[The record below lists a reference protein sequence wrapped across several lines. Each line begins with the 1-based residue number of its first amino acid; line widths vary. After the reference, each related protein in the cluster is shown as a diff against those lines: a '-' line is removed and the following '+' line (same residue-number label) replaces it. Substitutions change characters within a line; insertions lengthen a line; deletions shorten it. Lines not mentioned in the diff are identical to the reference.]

1 MGIAI
6 GGVPAVFVAAFVVK
20 DMPLEM
26 LRWLVT
32 AVVLY
37 ASAVMFHAA
46 WSGHRA
52 SRVELLAAGET
63 G

>member
-1 MGIAI
+1 
-6 GGVPAVFVAAFVVK
+6 
-20 DMPLEM
+20 MPLEM

-37 ASAVMFHAA
+37 AAAMMFRAA
-46 WSGHRA
+46 WSGRNA
-52 SRVELLAAGET
+52 SRLEMIAAGET